1 MKNISI
7 CDHITN
13 MTTKERAM
21 EAAILLYHNMQPGT
35 HILFG
40 MLGVFVEP
48 VVLNDN
54 ELKDIIKTC
63 GQQQIHCYHY
73 HA

>member
-1 MKNISI
+1 MKSISI

-13 MTTKERAM
+13 ITTREAAM
-21 EAAILLYHNMQPGT
+21 EVAILLYNNVRPGS
-35 HILFG
+35 HVLFG

-48 VVLNDN
+48 IILNDN

-63 GQQQIHCYHY
+63 GQQMIYCYH
-73 HA
+73 A

>member
-1 MKNISI
+1 MRNISI

-13 MTTKERAM
+13 TTTKEEAM
-21 EAAILLYHNMQPGT
+21 KAAILLYDNMQPGT

-48 VVLNDN
+48 VVLSDN
-54 ELKDIIKTC
+54 ELKAIIKTC
-63 GQQQIHCYHY
+63 GRQLIYCYH
-73 HA
+73 A